1 MRCDANQQPR
11 HPRRRCCCSLSL
23 SLSLSPP
30 PPPLR
35 TSIPSGAWHCPLAH
49 PTVVSQS
56 LPSWR
61 ACCRCLRRR
70 PHSKTTCRRLPR
82 LPRMIS
88 RRHRMMSWGC
98 RRRQARSTIICPAT
112 YIYILGTIST
122 ISTTSHALLS
132 SKPPSPHTHTRA
144 RAHAVCHA
152 RRSAHAYRTLTGACN
167 PVAVP
172 DHRLQAGTA
181 TARGG
186 ASRSARC
193 AAGRTSA
200 RPSRVRSLRRQFG
213 PDPLVSCAPYRL
225 VRAAGYG
232 RLPAPRLPVS
242 PS

>member
-1 MRCDANQQPR
+1 MHYPTQGGARGTSMTLANTVSSTDDTGNCVSAAARRRSNPHHRCNRGCDAMRCEPATETP
-11 HPRRRCCCSLSL
+11 PTTLLLLSL

-35 TSIPSGAWHCPLAH
+35 PSIPSGAWHCPLAH

-70 PHSKTTCRRLPR
+70 PHSKTTCRRLRR

-132 SKPPSPHTHTRA
+132 SKPPSPHTHARA

-152 RRSAHAYRTLTGACN
+152 RRS
-167 PVAVP
+167 
-172 DHRLQAGTA
+172 
-181 TARGG
+181 
-186 ASRSARC
+186 
-193 AAGRTSA
+193 
-200 RPSRVRSLRRQFG
+200 RVGWSTPRMLRM
-213 PDPLVSCAPYRL
+213 L
-225 VRAAGYG
+225 
-232 RLPAPRLPVS
+232 
-242 PS
+242 